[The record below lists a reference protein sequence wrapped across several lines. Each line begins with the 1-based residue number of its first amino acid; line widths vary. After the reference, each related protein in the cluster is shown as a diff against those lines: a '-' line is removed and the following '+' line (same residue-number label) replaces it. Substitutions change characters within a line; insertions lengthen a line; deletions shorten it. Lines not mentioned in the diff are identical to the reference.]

1 MKIYSLWHVNTTL
14 YFILASKICSSFQN
28 KFHINHS
35 FLTLE
40 VWQWYALRNSD
51 TKLLCVYKPKGPS
64 PTSIAS
70 VSHSVAVV
78 SDSLQP
84 HGLQHASFP
93 VRHQLPELAQ
103 THVHR
108 VSDAINKHSLL
119 SSIYLVSNLWIIHIP
134 LFQLLRYICIFCYLL
149 LLT

>member
-1 MKIYSLWHVNTTL
+1 M
-14 YFILASKICSSFQN
+14 ICTK
-28 KFHINHS
+28 KF
-35 FLTLE
+35 
-40 VWQWYALRNSD
+40 
-51 TKLLCVYKPKGPS
+51 VYKAKGPS

-93 VRHQLPELAQ
+93 VCHQLPELAQ

-119 SSIYLVSNLWIIHIP
+119 SSIYLVHNLWIIHIP
-134 LFQLLRYICIFCYLL
+134 LFQLLRYICIFYYLL